1 MCHSARSIISL
12 LSVAALVWSCQQ
24 AGASKVLEVSD
35 KFLPLRHDGLWLMKF
50 YAPWCGHCKKL
61 EPVWKHVAQS
71 LGDTPI
77 RVARVDCTRFPAV
90 ASEFSIRGYPTI
102 MFLKGDNVYTY
113 EGDRT
118 REDIV
123 AFARRMSGPPVTH
136 LTSPGELSSAML
148 NNVIF
153 IYSGSADHPLY
164 AQFVEN
170 AKHFQQ
176 DEHMYSV
183 TPALLAPHIKLDT
196 NNQPVIVVYKDKH
209 FTQFVEEKVEGER
222 IVREAG
228 EDGESPESS
237 MSVVNTSLYSWVTRE
252 RFPLFAKVTRGRFGK
267 FLATNKFV
275 VIAVVEENKLEQV
288 SDEMVAF
295 KEMVRRIVIN
305 NQDRYGEKFQFGWTG
320 SPDLANS
327 VAMDT
332 LTLPNLIVINSTTYQ
347 HHLPED
353 SPQYLTPEAIK
364 IFLDSVLSGEA
375 PSYGG
380 SSWLVRLYRSYYEAK
395 TSLFDMWKGNPVLT
409 AVLLGLPLGFLSLI
423 FYSICCADIMDAEE
437 EEEEEGDEEL
447 YHEKAE

>member
-1 MCHSARSIISL
+1 MYYSSIIL
-12 LSVAALVWSCQQ
+12 ATVLWSGLQVET
-24 AGASKVLEVSD
+24 SKVLEVSD

-90 ASEFSIRGYPTI
+90 ATEFNIRGYPTI
-102 MFLKGDNVYTY
+102 MFLKGDSVYTY

-123 AFARRMSGPPVTH
+123 AFARRMSGPPVKH

-153 IYSGSADHPLY
+153 IYSGSVDHPLY
-164 AQFVEN
+164 SQFVEN

-176 DEHMYSV
+176 DEHMYWVS
-183 TPALLAPHIKLDT
+183 PALLGQHMKVPSND
-196 NNQPVIVVYKDKH
+196 QPVIVAYKDKL
-209 FTQFVEEKVEGER
+209 FTQFVEEKREEVEDEKR
-222 IVREAG
+222 TVREAG
-228 EDGESPESS
+228 ESPDSS
-237 MSVVNTSLYSWVTRE
+237 LSVVNTSLYSWVTRE

-295 KEMVRRIVIN
+295 KEMVRKIVVN
-305 NQDRYGEKFQFGWTG
+305 NREMYGERFQFGWTG

-332 LTLPNLIVINSTTYQ
+332 LTLPNLLVINSTTYQ

-353 SPQYLTPEAIK
+353 SPEHLTPEAIK
-364 IFLDSVLSGEA
+364 IFLDSVLAGEA

-395 TSLFDMWKGNPVLT
+395 TGLFDMWRGNPVLT

-437 EEEEEGDEEL
+437 EEDEELEEEL

>member
-1 MCHSARSIISL
+1 MTQLAVTSIVL
-12 LSVAALVWSCQQ
+12 LLVWPSLPVVES
-24 AGASKVLEVSD
+24 SKVLEVSD

-71 LGDTPI
+71 LAELPI
-77 RVARVDCTRFPAV
+77 RVARVDCTRFPKV
-90 ASEFSIRGYPTI
+90 ATEFSIRGYPTI

-123 AFARRMSGPPVTH
+123 AFARRMSGPPVKH

-148 NNVIF
+148 NTVIF
-153 IYSGSADHPLY
+153 IYSGPADHPLY
-164 AQFVEN
+164 AEFLEN
-170 AKHFQQ
+170 AKQFQQ

-183 TPALLAPHIKLDT
+183 SPGLLAQHVSLT
-196 NNQPVIVVYKDKH
+196 SQPAVMVYKDKT
-209 FTQFVEEKVEGER
+209 FRQFIQEKQEEEEVER
-222 IVREAG
+222 TVREVEPSLAG
-228 EDGESPESS
+228 L
-237 MSVVNTSLYSWVTRE
+237 NTSLTNWVTRE

-267 FLATNKFV
+267 FLATNKYV
-275 VIAVVEENKLEQV
+275 VIAVVEENKLSEV
-288 SDEMVAF
+288 SDEMVEF
-295 KEMVRRIVIN
+295 KEMVRRIVVN
-305 NQDRYGEKFQFGWTG
+305 NQDLYGDNFQFGWTG

-353 SPQYLTPEAIK
+353 SPEYLTAEAIK
-364 IFLDSVLSGEA
+364 IFLDSIVSGEA

-395 TSLFDMWKGNPVLT
+395 TSLVDMWRGNPVLT

-437 EEEEEGDEEL
+437 EEEEDDGGEEL

>member
-1 MCHSARSIISL
+1 MAQLAVPSIVLLTALAWSSL
-12 LSVAALVWSCQQ
+12 ALVESN
-24 AGASKVLEVSD
+24 KVLEVSD

-77 RVARVDCTRFPAV
+77 RVARVDCTRFPKV
-90 ASEFSIRGYPTI
+90 ATEFSIRGYPTI

-136 LTSPGELSSAML
+136 LTSPGELTSAML
-148 NNVIF
+148 NTVIF
-153 IYSGSADHPLY
+153 LYSGPVDHPLY
-164 AQFVEN
+164 TEFLEN
-170 AKHFQQ
+170 AKQFQQ

-183 TPALLAPHIKLDT
+183 SPGLLAPHVSLT
-196 NNQPVIVVYKDKH
+196 SQPAVLVYKDKT
-209 FTQFVEEKVEGER
+209 FRQFLQEKPKEVEEEEVER
-222 IVREAG
+222 TVREA
-228 EDGESPESS
+228 EVESS
-237 MSVVNTSLYSWVTRE
+237 LSVVNTSLHSWVTRE

-267 FLATNKFV
+267 FLATNKYV
-275 VIAVVEENKLEQV
+275 VIAVVEENKLSEV
-288 SDEMVAF
+288 SDEMLEF
-295 KEMVRRIVIN
+295 KEMVRRIVVN
-305 NQDRYGEKFQFGWTG
+305 NQDLYGESFQFGWTG

-353 SPQYLTPEAIK
+353 SPEYLTAEAIK
-364 IFLDSVLSGEA
+364 IFLDSILAGEA

-395 TSLFDMWKGNPVLT
+395 TSMVDMWRGNPVLT

-437 EEEEEGDEEL
+437 EEEEL
-447 YHEKAE
+447 HEKDD

>member
-1 MCHSARSIISL
+1 MTSIVVL
-12 LSVAALVWSCQQ
+12 LLTALLVES
-24 AGASKVLEVSD
+24 SKVLEVSD

-77 RVARVDCTRFPAV
+77 RVARVDCTRFPKV
-90 ASEFSIRGYPTI
+90 ATEFSIRGYPTI

-123 AFARRMSGPPVTH
+123 AFARRMSGPPVKH
-136 LTSPGELSSAML
+136 LSSPGELSSAML
-148 NNVIF
+148 NTVIF
-153 IYSGSADHPLY
+153 IYSGPVDHPLY
-164 AQFVEN
+164 AEFLEN

-183 TPALLAPHIKLDT
+183 SPGLLAQHVSVAS
-196 NNQPVIVVYKDKH
+196 QPVVLVYKDKT
-209 FTQFVEEKVEGER
+209 FTEFLQEKEEEVAER
-222 IVREAG
+222 TVREV
-228 EDGESPESS
+228 EVSS
-237 MSVVNTSLYSWVTRE
+237 EPPTPSVVNTSLYSWVTRE

-267 FLATNKFV
+267 FLATNKYV
-275 VIAVVEENKLEQV
+275 VIAVVEENKLSEV
-288 SDEMVAF
+288 SEEMLEF
-295 KEMVRRIVIN
+295 KEMVRRIVVN
-305 NQDRYGEKFQFGWTG
+305 NQDLYGASFQFGWTG

-353 SPQYLTPEAIK
+353 SPEYLTAEAIK
-364 IFLDSVLSGEA
+364 IFLDSILSGDA

-395 TSLFDMWKGNPVLT
+395 TSLVEMWRGNPVLT

-423 FYSICCADIMDAEE
+423 FYSICCADIMDADE
-437 EEEEEGDEEL
+437 EEEEEGGEEL